1 MSAQGLEEQGE
12 EGLGPPVS
20 ARGRTASCEAGA
32 GAVRSVPD
40 QPAERTL
47 SRVVSCAVP
56 VKTPIL
62 VSFPICLCVCLSFL
76 PVNTVSDLHQ

>member
-56 VKTPIL
+56 VTL
-62 VSFPICLCVCLSFL
+62 MTVSFSVCLFLCFCVCLSYL
-76 PVNTVSDLHQ
+76 